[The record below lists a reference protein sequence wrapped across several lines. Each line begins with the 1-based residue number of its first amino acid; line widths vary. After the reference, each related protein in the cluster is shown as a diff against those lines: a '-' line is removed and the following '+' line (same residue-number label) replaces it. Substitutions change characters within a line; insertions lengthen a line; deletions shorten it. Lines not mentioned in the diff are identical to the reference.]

1 MIYIRPRR
9 ITEYLEII
17 WRRKTLFVLMT
28 SALLISTSY
37 IVRRVPN
44 LYESRASVVITA
56 PTTDERLVQAVP
68 FNLLTQQLTSRANL
82 EQLLERY
89 NLYPDIKDQDRAIK
103 KLEKAIKID
112 TKMRSYPETPDS
124 VTIMFRHHDPI
135 SAQRV
140 VTDLVSPFE
149 DANTQSNMLA
159 LEEQRQL
166 DARIREVEENLKKL
180 GPQRGST
187 SLREVYARRRD
198 EFQSNKTQRLAIE
211 STIESLNERKFGLER
226 QISEITRQIAGQEIT
241 VRQSVPSQYLIT
253 NPTYQALQVK
263 KIDLESLII
272 ENSPSLTEK
281 HPRMISLRSQL
292 ADINHQIERLEA
304 AANTSASPSV
314 SPEYSELRSL
324 QRELS
329 RLKIDL

>member
-1 MIYIRPRR
+1 MWSHLSYCCPVWCSLLLRPPPDARDCRKNNASKLAQLVLTQRSMIYIRPRR
-9 ITEYLEII
+9 ITEYLEIL
-17 WRRKTLFVLMT
+17 WRRKMLFVLMT
-28 SALLISTSY
+28 SALLISTIY

-166 DARIREVEENLKKL
+166 DARIREVEENLIKM
-180 GPQRGST
+180 GPQRGSS
-187 SLREVYARRRD
+187 SLREAVAR
-198 EFQSNKTQRLAIE
+198 QREAA
-211 STIESLNERKFGLER
+211 
-226 QISEITRQIAGQEIT
+226 Q
-241 VRQSVPSQYLIT
+241 T
-253 NPTYQALQVK
+253 N
-263 KIDLESLII
+263 
-272 ENSPSLTEK
+272 
-281 HPRMISLRSQL
+281 RSQ
-292 ADINHQIERLEA
+292 R
-304 AANTSASPSV
+304 
-314 SPEYSELRSL
+314 
-324 QRELS
+324 
-329 RLKIDL
+329 